1 MSLFF
6 SGAIKAKE
14 LIHATFRQLPLFLIG
29 TLFILGLMETNIS
42 YLFLV
47 IGSFLF
53 IATTW
58 ISQAVFSVLIPKLNI
73 PLLTNLFMSPNGA
86 MQGCS
91 ILGTSG
97 RAAAIAGGSS
107 IVAPSYFIGFLSFF
121 FTYVFRNAYELYQ
134 REPASANDKAAK
146 EKIDNRKYQAGM
158 AMFLCVLLFL
168 LFSAVRMFRF
178 SGCERPLGALLGMGI
193 GIPLAMVWYNML
205 HYCGGDALS
214 DLFGIIGRL
223 VPTDAKNSNP
233 VACVVRA

>member
-29 TLFILGLMETNIS
+29 TLFILGLIETNIA

-47 IGSFLF
+47 IGSFIF

-58 ISQAVFSVLIPKLNI
+58 MSQVILSFIVNRVNI
-73 PLLTNLFMSPNGA
+73 PILTTLLMSPNGA

-91 ILGTSG
+91 ILGMSG
-97 RAAAIAGGSS
+97 RAAAIGGGSS

-121 FTYVFRNAYELYQ
+121 FTYVFRNAYELYE
-134 REPASANDKAAK
+134 REPANAGDKAAK

-158 AMFLCVLLFL
+158 AMFLCILLFL
-168 LFSAVRMFRF
+168 LFSAIRMFRF
-178 SGCERPLGALLGMGI
+178 GGCERPLGALLGMAI
-193 GIPLAMVWYNML
+193 GIPLAMGWYNML
-205 HYCGGDALS
+205 RYCGGDALS

-223 VPTDAKNSNP
+223 VPTGAKDANP
-233 VACVVRA
+233 VACVIKA